1 MKNEAEIQSTK
12 HVGASKTDRALRTFR
27 SILGSAKSDNPWSEL
42 KTLNAR
48 SHGAYRDNTIAGAI
62 IGRLQ
67 TNIVGTGIAPRP
79 AIDFASLGISKDQA
93 KMLGALVKTRFD
105 SWAENPNE
113 CDIERT
119 QDFYQYQGLIQISAL
134 LSGDVFCSTPSLLFT
149 GMQHSLKLQA
159 IEATRVCNKDNTPNS
174 KTLYDGVVFT
184 GVTPTAYQVR
194 THQES
199 DDGTQGAGTWE
210 TMDAFGAATGRRRV
224 LHVWNEK
231 TRPGQVRGVPFL
243 APILKPLR
251 LLDRWGEAEL
261 LAAVVSSMFTVFLE
275 KEAATT
281 EQPFDQTTEQTA
293 APNAQP
299 ELALEAGSVLDLAPG
314 EKAVFANPTRPS
326 ANFDPFFQS
335 IVKSI
340 GACLQIPLDELML
353 HYQSSYSAARAAMLQ
368 AWRFYQVRRWWLI
381 QQFCQPVYELF
392 IDEQVASGA
401 IDLPG
406 YAEPSKRA
414 AYCKAH
420 WIGSARGAM
429 DELKEAQ
436 AAAARVALGVSN
448 LTMETM
454 AMTGEDYEE
463 VTRKRADELAI
474 QDELGIRDSTREP
487 LVPTMPQAEPAPPP
501 EPVVQE
507 PDPAI
512 AAMRVSV
519 DSLAAAMIANKPQAS
534 NVTISPGAIQLT
546 VEAPAPMA
554 APTLNVTVD
563 SKRGAVVREVVAFDS
578 NGIPTKII
586 ERDA

>member
-1 MKNEAEIQSTK
+1 MKNEPEFQSTK
-12 HVGASKTDRALRTFR
+12 HVGASRTDRALRTFR
-27 SILGSAKSDNPWSEL
+27 SMLGSAKSDNPWSEL

-48 SHGAYRDNTIAGAI
+48 SHGAYRDNMIAGAI

-79 AIDFASLGISKDQA
+79 AIDFAALGIAKEQA
-93 KMLGALVKTRFD
+93 KILGALMKTRFD

-134 LSGDVFCSTPSLLFT
+134 LSGDVFCSTPNLLFT
-149 GMQHSLKLQA
+149 GMQHALKLQA
-159 IEATRVCNKDNTPNS
+159 IEATRVCNKDQAANS
-174 KTLYDGVVFT
+174 SELYDGVVFT
-184 GVTPTAYQVR
+184 GVTPTAYHVR
-194 THQES
+194 THSEA
-199 DDGTQGAGTWE
+199 DDATAGVGKWDV
-210 TMDAFGAATGRRRV
+210 MQAFGAETGRRRV

-275 KEAATT
+275 KTAPTT
-281 EQPFDQTTEQTA
+281 EQPFDQNAEQA
-293 APNAQP
+293 ADIGNTQQP
-299 ELALEAGSVLDLAPG
+299 SLALEAGSVMDLAPG

-392 IDEQVASGA
+392 IDEQVAGGH

-406 YAEPSKRA
+406 YADPALRA

-448 LTMETM
+448 MTMETM
-454 AMTGEDYEE
+454 SMTGEDYEE
-463 VTRKRADELAI
+463 VTRKRADEIAL
-474 QDELGIRDSTREP
+474 QDSLGLRDSTREP
-487 LVPTMPQAEPAPPP
+487 LIQQALLTPLPEPKEPEQIEEPAQP
-501 EPVVQE
+501 EPE
-507 PDPAI
+507 
-512 AAMRVSV
+512 
-519 DSLAAAMIANKPQAS
+519 
-534 NVTISPGAIQLT
+534 
-546 VEAPAPMA
+546 E
-554 APTLNVTVD
+554 
-563 SKRGAVVREVVAFDS
+563 
-578 NGIPTKII
+578 
-586 ERDA
+586 